1 LIVSDT
7 INFINWEIGV
17 VGHVRDKTDLLKEEA
32 GTGRK
37 EKLTSTRLKSK
48 AFIDR
53 GLKKNNNRKSKG
65 KGD

>member
-1 LIVSDT
+1 M
-7 INFINWEIGV
+7 
-17 VGHVRDKTDLLKEEA
+17 DLLREEV

-37 EKLTSTRLKSK
+37 KELTSTELKSK

-53 GLKKNNNRKSKG
+53 GPKKNNNRKSKG